1 MKDFSFNL
9 STRIEFGKGYVTKAG
24 EIIKE
29 FGAQKVIVITD
40 KGLIKAGI
48 VAKVTDSLQASGVE
62 YIIYDGVQPNPKDVD
77 CIAAGDMAREYGA
90 DFVVAIGG
98 GSSMD
103 TAKAVAALIT
113 NPVALPEI
121 MKPYKVPIA
130 PAPLLCVPTT
140 AGTGSEVT
148 SFSVITLTEE
158 QRKSCMFDDKLRPEI
173 ALIDPELLLGVP
185 GPIIASTGIDALTHA
200 IEAYTCKLATPITD
214 AFALHAIRYIGRSL
228 RTLMYER
235 TYESA
240 EEMMMASLMAGIA
253 FGFSDIASVHALA
266 EAIGGYYDTP
276 HGVANSI
283 FLPVV
288 FEYDIPA
295 NVEKHKDVA
304 LALDIDPVGKSD
316 REIAQAAVE
325 WIETL
330 SKDVGIP
337 TLKELGY
344 IEPERFEQFADV
356 CMINVSTPSNARAV
370 DKQAYIDLFKKTYKK

>member
-1 MKDFSFNL
+1 MKDFTFVL
-9 STRIEFGKGYVTKAG
+9 STRIEFGRGYIHRTG
-24 EIIKE
+24 EVVKE
-29 FGAQKVIVITD
+29 TGAKKVIVITD
-40 KGLIKAGI
+40 QGLIKAGI
-48 VAKVTDSLQASGVE
+48 AGKAIDSMAHAGIDYVV
-62 YIIYDGVQPNPKDVD
+62 YDGVQPNPKDVD
-77 CIAAGDMAREYGA
+77 CIAAGEMAKEFGA

-113 NPVALPEI
+113 NPVTLPEI

-130 PAPLLCVPTT
+130 PAPLLCIPTT

-148 SFSVITLTEE
+148 SFSVITLTQE
-158 QRKSCMFDDKLRPEI
+158 QRKSCMFDEKLRPEI

-185 GPIIASTGIDALTHA
+185 DSIVASTGIDALTHA
-200 IEAYTCKLATPITD
+200 IEAYTCKISTPITD
-214 AFALHAIRYIGRSL
+214 AFALQAIRYIGRSL
-228 RTLMYER
+228 RTLLYQR

-295 NVEKHKDVA
+295 DVEKHKDIA
-304 LALDIDPVGKSD
+304 LALGVSPVGKSD
-316 REIAQAAVE
+316 REIAQGAVE

-330 SKDVGIP
+330 SRDVGIP

-356 CMINVSTPSNARAV
+356 CMINVSTPNNCRRV
-370 DKQAYIDLFKKTYKK
+370 DKQRYIELFEATFNR